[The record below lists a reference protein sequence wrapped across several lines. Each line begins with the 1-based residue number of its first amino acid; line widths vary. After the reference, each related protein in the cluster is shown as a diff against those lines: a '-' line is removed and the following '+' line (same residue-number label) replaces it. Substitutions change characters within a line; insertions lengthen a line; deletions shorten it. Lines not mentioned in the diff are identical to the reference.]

1 MRSCDPKPIVVVDS
15 FSAFHGGDQNDA
27 GETRAFMHRCRRVA
41 DLGATVVI
49 IHHDGKAE
57 TAKDYRGSSDFVAAV
72 DQAYHVTSF
81 KRDGLLDKLVLRPY
95 KSRIGTAGEV
105 TYSYADGQF
114 LRGDAEEARE
124 TVSDQLTA
132 LLRQNPA
139 VTARKFDDLV
149 NERGLGR
156 KRART
161 WLNDG
166 VLSGAI
172 NRETG
177 AGKLK
182 RYYLPGTEDQHE
194 F

>member
-1 MRSCDPKPIVVVDS
+1 M
-15 FSAFHGGDQNDA
+15 
-27 GETRAFMHRCRRVA
+27 
-41 DLGATVVI
+41 
-49 IHHDGKAE
+49 
-57 TAKDYRGSSDFVAAV
+57 
-72 DQAYHVTSF
+72 
-81 KRDGLLDKLVLRPY
+81 VLRPF
-95 KSRIGTAGEV
+95 KSRIGAAEEV

-114 LRGDAEEARE
+114 VRGDAEEARE
-124 TVSDQLTA
+124 AVSEQLTA
-132 LLRQNPA
+132 LLRQNPG

-156 KRART
+156 KRARA
-161 WLNDG
+161 WLSDG

-182 RYYLPGTEDQHE
+182 RYYLPGTENQHE